1 MYLTYDEYTDLGF
14 SKVSKEGEFEKL
26 EKYAERHLNLVT
38 QDYYMLHSLKDDTNN
53 YRVTKFKLAMA
64 IQVDYLE
71 TLGGNVTLSEMLS
84 DSPSSVSIGRTRIEN
99 KSAGMIATVGRTMCS
114 AEAYAEL
121 TYTGLLY
128 KGVAYQ

>member
-1 MYLTYDEYTDLGF
+1 MYLTYDEYSDLGF
-14 SKVSKEGEFEKL
+14 DKADEADFKKL
-26 EKYAERHLNLVT
+26 ESYAERHINLVT
-38 QDYYMLHSLKDDTNN
+38 RDYYMLHSLQEDTNK
-53 YRVTKFKLAMA
+53 YRVHKFKLAMA

-71 TLGGNVTLSEMLS
+71 TLGGNVTLSEMLN

-99 KSAGMIATVGRTMCS
+99 KSAGMTATVGRTMCS